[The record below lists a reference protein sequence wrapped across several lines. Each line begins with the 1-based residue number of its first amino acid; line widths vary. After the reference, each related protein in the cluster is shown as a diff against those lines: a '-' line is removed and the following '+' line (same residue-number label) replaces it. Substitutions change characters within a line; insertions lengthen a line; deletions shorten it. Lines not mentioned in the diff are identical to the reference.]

1 MPRTEPE
8 TVLPGLCA
16 GLVLALAPAAARA
29 ADPAG
34 VVLPWGDAV
43 SAVLQG
49 LATATVPLAAAAVTA
64 LVARFAGPL
73 RLLVTSTLVER
84 LVRNVAD
91 YALNAVAGAVKG
103 RTLTVPLASAVIAR
117 AAQRAA
123 DQAPAWLLR
132 QAGGIEG
139 LAEKVFR
146 SLPLE
151 EAATL
156 GNTLRPAIEAARRSA
171 PPARQAA

>member
-1 MPRTEPE
+1 MPFVSRP
-8 TVLPGLCA
+8 V
-16 GLVLALAPAAARA
+16 VLATALLAATPAAAET
-29 ADPAG
+29 AG
-34 VVLPWGDAV
+34 VMLPWGDAV
-43 SAVLQG
+43 SALLQG
-49 LATATVPLAAAAVTA
+49 IATATVPLGAAAVTA
-64 LVARFAGPL
+64 IVARFAGPL

-103 RTLTVPLASAVIAR
+103 KTLTVPVGSAVIAK

-123 DQAPAWLLR
+123 DQAPDWLLK

-146 SLPLE
+146 TLPLE
-151 EAATL
+151 ESATL
-156 GNTLRPAIEAARRSA
+156 GNTLRPAVETARRIV
-171 PPARQAA
+171 AATGRGV

>member
-1 MPRTEPE
+1 MRDTR
-8 TVLPGLCA
+8 LPLIGLLAC
-16 GLVLALAPAAARA
+16 GLALAASEAQAETA
-29 ADPAG
+29 S

-43 SAVLQG
+43 SALLQG
-49 LATATVPLAAAAVTA
+49 LATATVPLAATAITA

-103 RTLTVPLASAVIAR
+103 KALTVPLGSAVIAK

-123 DQAPAWLLR
+123 DQAPDWLLR

-146 SLPLE
+146 TLPLE
-151 EAATL
+151 ESANV
-156 GNTLRPAIEAARRSA
+156 GNTLRPAIEAARRIA
-171 PPARQAA
+171 GTAKRGA